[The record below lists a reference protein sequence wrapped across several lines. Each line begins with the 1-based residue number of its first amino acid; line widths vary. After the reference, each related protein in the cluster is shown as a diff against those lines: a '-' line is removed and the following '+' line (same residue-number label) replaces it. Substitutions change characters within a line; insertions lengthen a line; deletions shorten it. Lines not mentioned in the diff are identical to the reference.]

1 MTYYST
7 STVRSPLRYVGSKR
21 RLAKAICQF
30 MPAHR
35 CYVEPFGGSAAVLL
49 AKCVSPV
56 EVYNDFDETLV
67 NFFRVCRTDHARLVD
82 ALRLLPYARS
92 TFETWKREPLSQ
104 VADPFERALRYF
116 YLNRV
121 SFGAMQQGAGVISFG
136 FGAVASPSHA
146 YARSIEFIPSFAR
159 RIMTTQV
166 DNRHWSDVI
175 DAYDRPGTVFYC
187 YAPDTLVRTADER
200 FVPIKDI
207 RIGEVLFGGKTVLHK
222 QSKPHNAEMVSLG
235 IQGMPDRLCVTPE
248 HQVLAIPARSHP
260 RLELRTAEQRWEQR
274 ALKPAGDIVPGD
286 ILLVPL
292 GGTESSVEWQWDDT
306 SIKNGK
312 RRSDIA
318 FSPCPELWRLLGY
331 FAAEGH
337 IQYQDKKPVG
347 VLLSFGSHEVDTWVA
362 DALRC
367 IRRVF
372 GVDAKVSIIGPNRSV
387 AQVSIFS
394 TSMAVFMHKYVFGKQ
409 PVRELH
415 PDLMTGHH
423 ANQKE
428 LLMGWLRG
436 DGGLERGD
444 RNRTRIL
451 GTTASPVLARQMFTL
466 GLRCGLRP
474 THGTRP
480 GGSLSTVERVHGITF
495 TGVDVAA
502 LGWDVKQNRAD
513 CSTRK
518 IVHGHMMVR
527 VTNVEREFYS
537 GPVWDISVDGDHLFA
552 CPYAL
557 ARNCDPPYWGAE
569 QYYTASM
576 KQEEH
581 AQLAERLSRLQGQA
595 MVSYYEG
602 PEVEAM
608 YGKGGLGWAKK
619 TFKLASTIGKKN
631 AGDKSG
637 GTAYNPVATEVLYLS
652 PAKHVTF
659 DSLWAAPDEQVFEV
673 DESEDPL
680 DDSAEAGLG
689 NAEAGP
695 CSAGTLDGSAEAVP
709 EELTLALS

>member
-92 TFETWKREPLSQ
+92 TFEKWKREPLSQ

-121 SFGAMQQGAGVISFG
+121 SFGAMQQGAGTISFG
-136 FGAVASPSHA
+136 FGAVASPSQA

-159 RIMTTQV
+159 RIMTTQI

-175 DAYDRPGTVFYC
+175 DAYDRPSTIFY
-187 YAPDTLVRTADER
+187 
-200 FVPIKDI
+200 I
-207 RIGEVLFGGKTVLHK
+207 
-222 QSKPHNAEMVSLG
+222 
-235 IQGMPDRLCVTPE
+235 
-248 HQVLAIPARSHP
+248 
-260 RLELRTAEQRWEQR
+260 
-274 ALKPAGDIVPGD
+274 
-286 ILLVPL
+286 
-292 GGTESSVEWQWDDT
+292 
-306 SIKNGK
+306 
-312 RRSDIA
+312 
-318 FSPCPELWRLLGY
+318 
-331 FAAEGH
+331 
-337 IQYQDKKPVG
+337 
-347 VLLSFGSHEVDTWVA
+347 
-362 DALRC
+362 
-367 IRRVF
+367 
-372 GVDAKVSIIGPNRSV
+372 
-387 AQVSIFS
+387 
-394 TSMAVFMHKYVFGKQ
+394 
-409 PVRELH
+409 
-415 PDLMTGHH
+415 
-423 ANQKE
+423 
-428 LLMGWLRG
+428 
-436 DGGLERGD
+436 
-444 RNRTRIL
+444 
-451 GTTASPVLARQMFTL
+451 
-466 GLRCGLRP
+466 
-474 THGTRP
+474 
-480 GGSLSTVERVHGITF
+480 
-495 TGVDVAA
+495 
-502 LGWDVKQNRAD
+502 
-513 CSTRK
+513 
-518 IVHGHMMVR
+518 
-527 VTNVEREFYS
+527 
-537 GPVWDISVDGDHLFA
+537 
-552 CPYAL
+552 
-557 ARNCDPPYWGAE
+557 DPPYWGAE

-619 TFKLASTIGKKN
+619 TFKLASTIGKQN

-637 GTAYNPVATEVLYLS
+637 GTAHNSVATEVLYLS

-659 DSLWAAPDEQVFEV
+659 DSLWAAPDEQIFEV

-689 NAEAGP
+689 
-695 CSAGTLDGSAEAVP
+695 SAGTLDGSAEAVLGSAEAVP
-709 EELTLALS
+709 EEPTLALF